1 MSSNA
6 VSRSGADRSKPL
18 SNHNNRLRMN
28 RNEDNPT
35 PRQLEEEPLDFQE
48 EEYPQEGGPEGMMT
62 MGGHLEVLRRM
73 LFRIAGVVL
82 VLGIAIFCFKD
93 VTFDLL
99 LAPHTSDFIT
109 FRWVERLMAA
119 MGMEFTFDSYTVP
132 LISTEL
138 AAQFMTHISTS
149 CYLAFLFASPYILFE
164 LFRFISPALYENEKR
179 YSLVVVFVVYGLF
192 VLGLA
197 MSYFVIFPISF
208 QFLSTY
214 QVDPT
219 ISNTITLSSYISTF
233 TTLTLMMGIVFQLPV
248 IAFTLAKIGL
258 VDSAL
263 LRDYRRHA
271 LVIITIIA
279 AIITPTTDIFTLLLV
294 TAPIYLL
301 YELSI
306 FVVKRIER

>member
-1 MSSNA
+1 MN
-6 VSRSGADRSKPL
+6 RSKDNAPL
-18 SNHNNRLRMN
+18 PEENPDEGQSI
-28 RNEDNPT
+28 EDFD
-35 PRQLEEEPLDFQE
+35 EDEFQE
-48 EEYPQEGGPEGMMT
+48 ESAEGMMT

-82 VLGIAIFCFKD
+82 AMGIAIFCLKD
-93 VTFDLL
+93 ETFNLL

-109 FRWVERLMAA
+109 FKWVEQLM
-119 MGMEFTFDSYTVP
+119 GLIGIDFTFDAYNVP

-164 LFRFISPALYENEKR
+164 LFRFVSPALYENEKR
-179 YSLVVVFVVYGLF
+179 YSIIVVFVVYGLF
-192 VLGLA
+192 ILGLM

-208 QFLSTY
+208 QFLATY

-219 ISNTITLSSYISTF
+219 INNTITLSSYISTF
-233 TTLTLMMGIVFQLPV
+233 TTLTLMMGLVFQLPV
-248 IAFTLAKIGL
+248 IAFVLAKMGI
-258 VDSAL
+258 VDTEL
-263 LRDYRRHA
+263 LRHYRRHA

-294 TAPIYLL
+294 TGPIYLL

-306 FVVKRIER
+306 FVVKRVER